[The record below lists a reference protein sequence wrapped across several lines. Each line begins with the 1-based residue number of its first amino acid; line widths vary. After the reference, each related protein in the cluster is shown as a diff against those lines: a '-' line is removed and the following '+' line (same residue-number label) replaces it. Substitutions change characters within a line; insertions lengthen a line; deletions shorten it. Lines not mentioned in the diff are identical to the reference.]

1 MNKIPHLLATL
12 FVVGTMAAKAISAQP
27 IVPAADGT
35 NTQVTPDGNRLD
47 IHGGSLS
54 GDGANLFHSFQQFG
68 LNSGQIANFLSNS
81 SIKNILGRVTGGD
94 PSIINGLIQVTGGNS
109 NLFLM
114 NPAGIIFGANATLN
128 VPADFT
134 ATTATGIALNPLNG
148 ETTWFNAI
156 SNNNYKT
163 LVGTPN
169 QFAFSNSQPGAI
181 VNSGNL
187 AVQDGKSL
195 TLLGGSVLNTGN
207 LSAPSGTITIAA
219 VPGSSL
225 VSISAPGHVLS
236 LEIDP
241 RSPAAANGITALS
254 LPELLTGDGGSSVAG
269 ATVNSEGQVVL
280 TNSGTVVTG
289 ETGTAI
295 ASGTLDVSSP
305 LSNGENEGVGGN
317 VNVLGNRVGL
327 FSANINAAG
336 TNGGGTVRIGGG
348 YQGQDPIPN
357 ASRTFV
363 SSDSVIN
370 ADAVDQGDGGQVIVW
385 ADEATR
391 FYGTV
396 TAQGGSQ
403 SGNGGFAEVSGKG
416 FLNYAG
422 TAHLSAPQGQLGTLL
437 LDPTN
442 ITVVAGANTPAQ
454 LAANDEFAD
463 APGTD
468 STINNG
474 TINAAPANVILQATN
489 DITFDAP
496 INIAQ
501 QGVGI
506 TAQANN
512 NIFVNQS
519 ITTNAGAVNLIGDS
533 DNSGVG
539 RVVID
544 TNSAIS
550 TLGGDI
556 TIQGNGNT
564 NSGITAFSLIDSG
577 GGNISLTG
585 TATGTGEFVRG
596 IEIQGGIT
604 SQGGEIN
611 FTGTSAGTSTQA
623 TTAEGIATFG
633 APINSGGGKI
643 TFTAS
648 STNGAGIGIHNQI
661 LSNTGEINFIVTDAS
676 LQGIIIADDVP
687 GIEIDSGGGNI
698 SFTGTSNSNIG
709 IITNSPINSRGGK
722 ISFTGNSTA
731 TGEFA
736 GIFVDD
742 AINSGGGEISFT
754 GNSSSYVGIL
764 NKNTSTIDSGS
775 GNISFNG
782 TSTGLGTSARGIS
795 SEGIVLSQ
803 GGDIAFTGNS
813 LSEFGIFNNNTIA
826 SGGGNITFNGT
837 SQGTDASARGI
848 FVNGDITSGNGEIN
862 LTGNSSDTGVYVL
875 NATIASGSGDLSLS
889 ADRIILD
896 GTTSVTGT
904 GNLLLQPTTSNVNLD
919 IGGSF
924 LNAEAL
930 ERLSGFSST
939 TIGGND
945 SSGDITLRNDV
956 TFNTPVTLRSQNG
969 SINTNGSTIT
979 GNGDINLIANQGIT
993 TGTIINPG
1001 QQITITSN
1009 SGSIDT
1015 SAGTLNTSTRG
1026 NGGAIRLSAA
1036 GNITTGDILSNGTAQ
1051 GGDITLTSNTGAVT
1065 SGNLNASGGTGGGAI
1080 AISAR
1085 TQITTGAIDSSA
1097 SSGNGGNV
1105 FLDPENDI
1113 QVASINT
1120 QGGTAGTGGTVDIT
1134 TDRFFRATGVIP
1146 NGNGITASISTAGGL
1161 GGGSITI
1168 RHGGGSL
1175 GTPFDV
1181 GNTTV
1186 NGTAGAI
1193 TNGIDTIS
1201 PVQSFPGPFRLGD
1214 IDIVTASFF
1223 VDPTVFYDRDDDFDG
1238 LDNEK
1243 SLALFEQLTSIDSLE
1258 IDAAFAETEEFLS
1271 YQFEQYLGLP
1281 PIQTVSLEQARA
1293 TLRKNESATG
1303 VKSALI
1309 YAVFVPDIQEEMTDG
1324 TANPALQNQTQRLL
1338 KRIPKDSDQ
1347 LKLIVVTADGK
1358 AIGRRVPNT
1367 TRANVVKVAQ
1377 TLRVNV
1383 TDPRQPS
1390 KDYLP
1395 AAQQLYQWL
1404 VEPIES
1410 ELQAQNIQNLV
1421 YITDVGLRS
1430 VPLAALYE
1438 GQGFLIE
1445 RYSVGMMP
1453 SLSLTNTNYQDIKN
1467 SQVLAMG
1474 ASQFTDQIP
1483 LPAVPLELSV
1493 ITPQLWQGKS
1503 YLNYTFTLDNLK
1515 SQRRQKPFGIIH
1527 LATHAHFMP
1536 GAPSNSYIQLG
1547 NSKLSLNQLRQ
1558 LGWNNPPVELLVLS
1572 ACRTALGDREAE
1584 LGFGGLA
1591 VQAGVKSAL
1600 GSVWNISDEGTLALM
1615 SEFYQQLKRT
1625 PTKAEALRQAQLAM
1639 LKGEVRVEG
1648 GELHITGKKVPL
1660 PPELAKLGDIDFS
1673 HPNYWS
1679 GFTMIGSP
1687 W

>member
-1 MNKIPHLLATL
+1 
-12 FVVGTMAAKAISAQP
+12 
-27 IVPAADGT
+27 
-35 NTQVTPDGNRLD
+35 
-47 IHGGSLS
+47 
-54 GDGANLFHSFQQFG
+54 
-68 LNSGQIANFLSNS
+68 
-81 SIKNILGRVTGGD
+81 
-94 PSIINGLIQVTGGNS
+94 
-109 NLFLM
+109 
-114 NPAGIIFGANATLN
+114 
-128 VPADFT
+128 
-134 ATTATGIALNPLNG
+134 
-148 ETTWFNAI
+148 
-156 SNNNYKT
+156 
-163 LVGTPN
+163 
-169 QFAFSNSQPGAI
+169 
-181 VNSGNL
+181 
-187 AVQDGKSL
+187 
-195 TLLGGSVLNTGN
+195 
-207 LSAPSGTITIAA
+207 
-219 VPGSSL
+219 
-225 VSISAPGHVLS
+225 
-236 LEIDP
+236 
-241 RSPAAANGITALS
+241 
-254 LPELLTGDGGSSVAG
+254 
-269 ATVNSEGQVVL
+269 
-280 TNSGTVVTG
+280 
-289 ETGTAI
+289 
-295 ASGTLDVSSP
+295 
-305 LSNGENEGVGGN
+305 
-317 VNVLGNRVGL
+317 
-327 FSANINAAG
+327 
-336 TNGGGTVRIGGG
+336 
-348 YQGQDPIPN
+348 
-357 ASRTFV
+357 
-363 SSDSVIN
+363 
-370 ADAVDQGDGGQVIVW
+370 
-385 ADEATR
+385 
-391 FYGTV
+391 
-396 TAQGGSQ
+396 
-403 SGNGGFAEVSGKG
+403 
-416 FLNYAG
+416 
-422 TAHLSAPQGQLGTLL
+422 
-437 LDPTN
+437 
-442 ITVVAGANTPAQ
+442 
-454 LAANDEFAD
+454 
-463 APGTD
+463 
-468 STINNG
+468 
-474 TINAAPANVILQATN
+474 
-489 DITFDAP
+489 
-496 INIAQ
+496 
-501 QGVGI
+501 
-506 TAQANN
+506 
-512 NIFVNQS
+512 
-519 ITTNAGAVNLIGDS
+519 
-533 DNSGVG
+533 
-539 RVVID
+539 
-544 TNSAIS
+544 
-550 TLGGDI
+550 
-556 TIQGNGNT
+556 
-564 NSGITAFSLIDSG
+564 
-577 GGNISLTG
+577 
-585 TATGTGEFVRG
+585 
-596 IEIQGGIT
+596 
-604 SQGGEIN
+604 
-611 FTGTSAGTSTQA
+611 
-623 TTAEGIATFG
+623 
-633 APINSGGGKI
+633 
-643 TFTAS
+643 
-648 STNGAGIGIHNQI
+648 
-661 LSNTGEINFIVTDAS
+661 
-676 LQGIIIADDVP
+676 
-687 GIEIDSGGGNI
+687 
-698 SFTGTSNSNIG
+698 
-709 IITNSPINSRGGK
+709 
-722 ISFTGNSTA
+722 
-731 TGEFA
+731 
-736 GIFVDD
+736 
-742 AINSGGGEISFT
+742 
-754 GNSSSYVGIL
+754 
-764 NKNTSTIDSGS
+764 
-775 GNISFNG
+775 
-782 TSTGLGTSARGIS
+782 
-795 SEGIVLSQ
+795 
-803 GGDIAFTGNS
+803 
-813 LSEFGIFNNNTIA
+813 
-826 SGGGNITFNGT
+826 ITFNGT

-848 FVNGDITSGNGEIN
+848 FVNGDITSGNGDIN
-862 LTGNSSDTGVYVL
+862 LTGNSSNTGVYVI
-875 NATIASGSGDLSLS
+875 NATLDSGSGDLSLS
-889 ADRIILD
+889 ADRMILD

-904 GNLLLQPTTSNVNLD
+904 GNLLLQPTSSNVNLD
-919 IGGSF
+919 IGGTF
-924 LNAEAL
+924 LSAEAL

-945 SSGDITLRNDV
+945 SSGDITLRDDV
-956 TFNTPVTLRSQNG
+956 TFNTPVTLRSLNG
-969 SINTNGSTIT
+969 SINTNGFTIT
-979 GNGDINLIANQGIT
+979 GDGDITLIANQGIT

-1015 SAGTLNTSTRG
+1015 SSGTLNSSPTRG
-1026 NGGAIRLSAA
+1026 DGGAIRLNAA
-1036 GNITTGDILSNGTAQ
+1036 GDITTGDILSNGSVQ

-1080 AISAR
+1080 TLTSNTGAVKSGNLNTSGETRGGEIAISAR

-1097 SSGNGGNV
+1097 STGNGGNV

-1146 NGNGITASISTAGGL
+1146 NGNGITASISTGGGL

-1181 GNTTV
+1181 GNATV

-1201 PVQSFPGPFRLGD
+1201 PLRSFPGPFRLGD

-1223 VDPTVFYDRDDDFDG
+1223 VDSTVFYDRDDDFDG

-1271 YQFEQYLGLP
+1271 YQFEQYLGLS
-1281 PIQTVSLEQARA
+1281 PIQTISLEQARA

-1309 YAVFVPDIQEEMTDG
+1309 YAVFVPDIQEETTDG

-1367 TRANVVKVAQ
+1367 TRAKVVKVAQ

-1404 VEPIES
+1404 VAPIES

-1438 GQGFLIE
+1438 GQRFLIE

-1483 LPAVPLELSV
+1483 LPAVPLELSL

-1503 YLNYTFTLDNLK
+1503 YLNYAFTLDNLK